1 VSGGAPDTEQPERRE
16 PKLVQRLRLMRATH
30 RNRNFIVRGA
40 FVVGGVTVLLL
51 GLAMLVTPGPAF
63 VFIPLGLAIL
73 SLEFLWAERLLE
85 RALEQADAAKR
96 KAAAAS
102 PMQKRLTAIATAL
115 GVGAAVAAAVLYD
128 IPYLPV

>member
-1 VSGGAPDTEQPERRE
+1 VSGPAPEREE
-16 PKLVQRLRLMRATH
+16 PKLVQRLRARRDTH
-30 RNRNFIVRGA
+30 RGRGFIYRGA
-40 FVVGGVTVLLL
+40 FVVAGITVLLL

-73 SLEFLWAERLLE
+73 SLEFVWAERLLE

-102 PMQKRLTAIATAL
+102 PTQKRLTAIATVL
-115 GVGAAVAAAVLYD
+115 GIGAVVAAALLYD
-128 IPYLPV
+128 IPYVPV